1 MAAEQCVSVVLE
13 LCSRCT
19 SFLLLQP
26 WRRVSNG
33 NRKQMIGFKVWM
45 SGRHSTWASWF
56 CVCFWLLSKT
66 WLKHCEESVKQYWY
80 RAMAGRKACSHLSLS
95 LECFLCLTCSF
106 WWFYCGL
113 EPTFCLGK
121 KKVNVVFKFS
131 PRSFYFTH
139 LFAQHCWTVHVDMSG
154 DQYWNVQCGAVR
166 IT

>member
-66 WLKHCEESVKQYWY
+66 WLKHCEESVEQYWY
-80 RAMAGRKACSHLSLS
+80 WTMAGREACSHLSLS

-106 WWFYCGL
+106 WWFCCGL

-121 KKVNVVFKFS
+121 KKKWMLCL
-131 PRSFYFTH
+131 SFHQEAFISRIC
-139 LFAQHCWTVHVDMSG
+139 LCWSVHVDMSG
-154 DQYWNVQCGAVR
+154 DQYWNVQCGALR